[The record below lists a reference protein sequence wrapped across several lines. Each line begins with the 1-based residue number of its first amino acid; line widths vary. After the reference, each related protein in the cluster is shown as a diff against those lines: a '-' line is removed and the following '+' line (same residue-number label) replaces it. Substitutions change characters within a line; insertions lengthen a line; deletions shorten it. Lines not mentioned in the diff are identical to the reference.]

1 MPKVAFRQIRT
12 RGVFLDQRAF
22 RREVEQ
28 TIDRKSKPEL
38 IQAHDRVVAN
48 WENKPDFKA
57 LKRIRRNGIT
67 VFVYASGEAAEIWR
81 YVTGGTKP
89 HPITPKRPG
98 YPLRFNW
105 GGPGSYKPKT
115 LPIGK
120 IGGPGKVTGPE
131 VRLMRVQHPGT
142 KARRFEEA
150 IADDYKRTFA
160 RDIENAMRRGLR
172 RARRR

>member
-1 MPKVAFRQIRT
+1 MPRVAFRQIRT

-48 WENKPDFKA
+48 WKNKPEFKA
-57 LKRIRRNGIT
+57 RKRITRIGIT
-67 VFVYASGEAAEIWR
+67 IFVFASGDAAEIWR
-81 YVTGGTKP
+81 YVTGGTRP

-98 YPLRFNW
+98 YPLKFQT
-105 GGPGSYKPKT
+105 GYKPKT
-115 LPIGK
+115 IPVGK
-120 IGGPGKVTGPE
+120 FGGPGRYTGPT
-131 VRLMRVQHPGT
+131 VRAYRVQHPGT